1 MLWTLYQTWRIKQ
14 FLLCLRRSPFLHT
27 NHPPPVKPNC
37 DGHRDHF
44 GPTRVSPRCGHSC
57 EDLDYYNYC
66 TGGWI
71 STNCTLRE
79 SGTQGCARPPTT
91 STTSSSA
98 DICQRELNRSCCCNS
113 WLRGA
118 TINAK
123 VHSMRRCFA
132 GGWCNSMNRG
142 KGLS

>member
-1 MLWTLYQTWRIKQ
+1 MLLTLVHRQTRLEPRQ
-14 FLLCLRRSPFLHT
+14 GLLKMTCFEHCIRPEGSNNFFDDCLRRSPFLHT
-27 NHPPPVKPNC
+27 NHPPPQKPNC

-57 EDLDYYNYC
+57 EDFDYYNYC

-113 WLRGA
+113 
-118 TINAK
+118 
-123 VHSMRRCFA
+123 
-132 GGWCNSMNRG
+132 
-142 KGLS
+142 